1 MKAKLKPGLGH
12 GAKEEQCHRVTGAG
26 PELEPKAKTRFLIP

>member
-1 MKAKLKPGLGH
+1 MEAELKPGLGQ
-12 GAKEEQCHRVTGAG
+12 GAKEEQRHRVTGAG